1 MTGNLRRTL
10 ALTMGLLLA
19 IFTICQAHAMTD
31 MPSSNMSFVV
41 TVYQD
46 SGMGDKHQA
55 MPCCQDECQNQQA
68 ADLGKKPQ
76 LPDSQPLLV
85 IATAYP
91 APPEAPVL
99 KVSGHVADRAQG
111 DPHPLLRFQ
120 RFLE

>member
-1 MTGNLRRTL
+1 MTGNLRRIL
-10 ALTMGLLLA
+10 ALTMGMLLA

-31 MPSSNMSFVV
+31 MPSSNMSSAV
-41 TVYQD
+41 TVHQY
-46 SGMGDKHQA
+46 SGMADKHQA

-76 LPDSQPLLV
+76 LPDTAPLLL

-91 APPEAPVL
+91 ASSEVPVL
-99 KVSGHVADRAQG
+99 SISGHVADRAQG